1 MKKNIVQ
8 NIKRYL
14 SKYGKPK
21 FRTTFLEN
29 PSPKFILDIGIANDS
44 YEECK
49 SVYPDSIYHC
59 IDKHDIDFQMKV
71 GDRFILCDLQDPVSL
86 ESLNPVYDLVIV
98 NHVMEHL
105 TNGEEVFKKLC
116 NLLQTGGVLY
126 AEFPSIRTAFKKK
139 NGPNYHFHDDLTHI
153 SFYVLENLANIALKS
168 GCHIISCGPSTSPP
182 LKYMISI
189 PRGLLNFI
197 LGKGFVR
204 FLPSGVKKID
214 HIFVKKIL

>member
-1 MKKNIVQ
+1 MAAI
-8 NIKRYL
+8 L
-14 SKYGKPK
+14 SPCSQ
-21 FRTTFLEN
+21 
-29 PSPKFILDIGIANDS
+29 PFILKKVCIAAV
-44 YEECK
+44 CCFI
-49 SVYPDSIYHC
+49 SIQE
-59 IDKHDIDFQMKV
+59 IALK
-71 GDRFILCDLQDPVSL
+71 GS
-86 ESLNPVYDLVIV
+86 VYDLVIV